1 MTNISLFFATNNV
14 HKVEEVTALLPDFFQ
29 IRSLESIGC
38 TEDIPENEPTIA
50 GNAIAK
56 AQYVHDKYMVDVFA
70 EDTGLEVDSLDGE
83 PGVYSARYAGPQRD
97 SIANMRLLLQ
107 NLGDKKNR
115 NARFRTCMA
124 LIKDGQIHLFE
135 GIVEGTISSEL
146 SGKEGFG
153 YDPIF
158 VPAGH
163 SKTFAEMSLKE
174 KSQMSHRA
182 RALNKLIEFLS
193 KNPDKRNPQ
202 I

>member
-1 MTNISLFFATNNV
+1 MTNISLVFATNNA

-56 AQYVHDKYMVDVFA
+56 AQYVHDKYKVDVFA
-70 EDTGLEVDSLDGE
+70 EDTGLEVDSLNGQ
-83 PGVYSARYAGPQRD
+83 PGVHSARYAGPERD
-97 SIANMRLLLQ
+97 SSANMRLLLQ
-107 NLGDKKNR
+107 NLEDKKDR

-135 GIVEGTISSEL
+135 GIVKGTISSVL
-146 SGKEGFG
+146 SGKDGFG

-158 VPAGH
+158 VPEGQL
-163 SKTFAEMSLKE
+163 KTFAEMSLEE

-193 KNPDKRNPQ
+193 KKFDDKNPR